1 VTVPA
6 PARYTVAGIS
16 DEHNTCDCCGKSN
29 LKSTVVLLDL
39 DSGEFVF
46 FGCVCASRNTGKS
59 DTASVARKRGRVSS
73 PAAVLAEHYRRQ
85 ESSLNQQARSILKM
99 ANGCANEETRAE
111 ARRYFDAALEA
122 RKKGDEAR
130 AQALLERRQS

>member
-46 FGCVCASRNTGKS
+46 FGCVCASRNTG
-59 DTASVARKRGRVSS
+59 KRGRVSS